1 MLTTDSISTDNISTD
16 SIQAKPL
23 SRSSSELEILRF
35 PSPPRPVTMHF
46 TQRWRRWIPDGASLQ
61 MRLTLGVAFCSLLG
75 LSSMTIWTQWQLQKM
90 LISNH
95 KQTVDYLAQRFPK
108 DLEFYSRNQLVEK
121 NIQEAV
127 NNISSS
133 NTLVWVEMPNGI
145 QITPIRNQNI
155 VIATANAVRTM
166 GQMGNLSTVYQVD
179 NHYLVMCSQ
188 PLTIKGIFL
197 GKVFFARDVTQ
208 ENLMLMS
215 STQSLIVLSVLV
227 YGLMVAAIAIYIH
240 NALQP
245 LRRIS
250 QMAEM
255 VHAKDLE
262 SQPSLPVKA
271 VAPTEVRELA
281 NTLNSMLMR
290 LSQSWEQQR
299 QFVSNVSH
307 ELRTPLTIV
316 QGYLQSLLRRS
327 QNLTEPQREALETA
341 TAETARTV
349 RLLEVLLDLARADS
363 GYMHFTLEPLRLQ
376 DFLAETVGMTAQYSE
391 RSIHLKAP
399 EQPVWVM
406 ADRDRLKQ
414 VVINLLDN
422 AIKYSAAEQP
432 IILQVETVQK
442 QGYIQVCDRGIG
454 IPLSQQT
461 RIFERFYRV
470 DPARSP
476 EMGGTGLGLSIV
488 KTLVEGMGG
497 SISVRSKPGEGSTF
511 TIQLPLV
518 PLN

>member
-1 MLTTDSISTDNISTD
+1 ML
-16 SIQAKPL
+16 
-23 SRSSSELEILRF
+23 F
-35 PSPPRPVTMHF
+35 PYLPPSVTMQF
-46 TQRWRRWIPDGASLQ
+46 TQRFRQWIPDGASLQ
-61 MRLTLGVAFCSLLG
+61 VRLTLGVAFCSFLG
-75 LSSMTIWTQWQLQKM
+75 LSSMTIWTEWQLQKM

-95 KQTVDYLAQRFPK
+95 KQTVDYLGARFPR
-108 DLEFYSRNQLVEK
+108 DLELFSRNQPIEK
-121 NIQEAV
+121 SIQAAV
-127 NNISSS
+127 DNLSSR
-133 NTLVWVEMPNGI
+133 NTLVWVEMPDAT
-145 QITPIRNQNI
+145 QITPSLNRNI
-155 VIATANAVRTM
+155 VLDTANAVRMM
-166 GQMGNLSTVYQVD
+166 GEMNSSPIVYHVQ
-179 NHYLVMCSQ
+179 NHYLVMCWR
-188 PLTIKGIFL
+188 PLSIKGLAL
-197 GKVFFARDVTQ
+197 GKVFIAQDVTQ

-215 STQSLIVLSVLV
+215 STQNLMLFSVLI
-227 YGLMVAAIAIYIH
+227 YGLMVLAIAIYIH
-240 NALQP
+240 RALLP

-255 VHAKDLE
+255 VHAKDLD
-262 SQPSLPVKA
+262 SQPSLQVQA
-271 VAPTEVRELA
+271 IAPTEVKELA
-281 NTLNSMLMR
+281 HTLNSMLMR
-290 LSQSWEQQR
+290 LSQAWEQQR

-327 QNLTEPQREALETA
+327 QNLTDLQREALETA
-341 TAETARTV
+341 TVETARTV

-363 GYMHFTLEPLRLQ
+363 GYMHFTLEPLLLQ
-376 DFLAETVGMTAQYSE
+376 DFLAETMGMTAQYSN

-399 EQPVWVM
+399 QLSVWVK

-422 AIKYSAAEQP
+422 AIKYSAPDQP
-432 IILQVETVQK
+432 IILQVETVHK

-476 EMGGTGLGLSIV
+476 EMGGAGLGLSIV

-497 SISVRSKPGEGSTF
+497 SISVRSKPGDGSTF

-518 PLN
+518 S